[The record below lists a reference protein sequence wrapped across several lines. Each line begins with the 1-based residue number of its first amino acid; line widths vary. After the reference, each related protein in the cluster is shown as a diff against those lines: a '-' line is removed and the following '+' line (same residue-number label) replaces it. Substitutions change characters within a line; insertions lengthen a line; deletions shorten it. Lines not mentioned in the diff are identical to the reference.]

1 MNLIMKIVKTI
12 KNVIVI
18 NVYLKVIAKKI
29 AKISKK
35 KTKVVNITLSIQK
48 LKASVKIQMPK
59 V

>member
-35 KTKVVNITLSIQK
+35 NTKVVNITLSIQK

>member
-35 KTKVVNITLSIQK
+35 NTKVVNITLSI
-48 LKASVKIQMPK
+48 
-59 V
+59 